1 MGAVD
6 LKLLLLYFI
15 FSTFQETVETAY
27 SPWDANSPVCFARLM
42 GRLFYSKNVFL
53 PLKKKKK
60 VFHCV
65 MTLWVTKATVVAFHK
80 VLVLLQVR

>member
-27 SPWDANSPVCFARLM
+27 SPWDGNSPVCFARLM
-42 GRLFYSKNVFL
+42 GRVFYSKNVFL

-60 VFHCV
+60 GFPLCYDYG
-65 MTLWVTKATVVAFHK
+65 
-80 VLVLLQVR
+80 